1 MAIAK
6 NKFINLGLM
15 FVLGGIGGIL
25 GCQLLFPWLAGFS
38 FLKNIDWIKNIGERT
53 TVINRTERIVI
64 TENEALGDAIEKGSG
79 IVLGIVSERT
89 EKIIAK
95 KKITLE
101 KPEILGQGTGF
112 IASSDGL
119 IITAQNLIPDS
130 AQKVLVVL
138 GGRQIEA
145 EIKKIDKAS
154 GVAVLKIN
162 ENNLPVLPFSNNEVK
177 LGEQLYLIGAKSPD
191 FNKFVDVSIAKQVS
205 PILVADFAGKEII
218 GSPIF
223 NIKGEIV
230 GINWADSLGE
240 AKITLSA
247 TIKELLK

>member
-6 NKFINLGLM
+6 DKFINLGLM

-25 GCQLLFPWLAGFS
+25 GCQLLLPWLAGFS

-64 TENEALGDAIEKGSG
+64 TENEAVQDAIGKGSG
-79 IVLGIVSERT
+79 IVVGITSEIT
-89 EKIIAK
+89 EKIIAGK
-95 KKITLE
+95 IITLE
-101 KPEILGQGTGF
+101 KPEILGQGSGF

-130 AQKVLVVL
+130 AQKVLVAF

-154 GVAVLKIN
+154 GVAILKIN
-162 ENNLPVLPFSNNEVK
+162 ENNLPVLPFLNSEVK

-191 FNKFVDVSIAKQVS
+191 FNKFVDTSIAKQVS
-205 PILVADFAGKEII
+205 PILVVDFGGKEII

-230 GINWADSLGE
+230 GLNWTDQNGLP
-240 AKITLSA
+240 KITQASQ
-247 TIKELLK
+247 IKELLK